1 MTPIRLLRMA
11 WAGAIAAI
19 TSSFLYLA
27 YAPVPG
33 SRITGALLTIG
44 AALVGAAMGTALQ
57 HGLENSIGSQRPTAE
72 IIRMPTEAQPVERL
86 TARGA

>member
-11 WAGAIAAI
+11 WAGAIAAT

-27 YAPVPG
+27 YAPIPD
-33 SRITGALLTIG
+33 SRAVGALLTIG
-44 AALVGAAMGTALQ
+44 AVLVGAATGAALQ
-57 HGLENSIGSQRPTAE
+57 HGLENSISSQRSTAT
-72 IIRMPTEAQPVERL
+72 IIRLPTEAQPVERL